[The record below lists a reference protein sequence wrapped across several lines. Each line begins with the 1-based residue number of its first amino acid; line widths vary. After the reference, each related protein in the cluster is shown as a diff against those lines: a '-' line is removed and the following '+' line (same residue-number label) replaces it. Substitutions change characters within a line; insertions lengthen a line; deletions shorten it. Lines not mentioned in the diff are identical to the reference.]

1 MNSRWRGQ
9 GHSSLSKSAR
19 YGSLQKIRYSGSVA
33 PQAAAGTPFQA
44 CPSSCFAPSHIPS
57 DGLSPRSPPHR
68 ARARGLFFRKIHL
81 YGFLKK
87 STHGRT
93 ALIPS
98 RTAQRRARAHH
109 CTAHHCTAHHTTPL
123 RRTRLH
129 RPPARR
135 RNFPSTKTTSLP
147 WRAAGKRR
155 PGRRIPRQEGKGYDE
170 AGDRHGIE
178 ARGNI
183 KYHKHIYLG
192 LRYFFPFF
200 PFKILL
206 R

>member
-44 CPSSCFAPSHIPS
+44 CPSGCFAPSHIPS

-93 ALIPS
+93 APRP
-98 RTAQRRARAHH
+98 RTPLHSTPLHCAPLHSTPHHCAGHH
-109 CTAHHCTAHHTTPL
+109 CTG
-123 RRTRLH
+123 
-129 RPPARR
+129 RPRR

-147 WRAAGKRR
+147 WRAVGKRR
-155 PGRRIPRQEGKGYDE
+155 PGRRIPRQEGKDYDE
-170 AGDRHGIE
+170 AGDKHGIE
-178 ARGNI
+178 ARGKI
-183 KYHKHIYLG
+183 KYHKYIYLG

-200 PFKILL
+200 PLKILI

>member
-81 YGFLKK
+81 YGFSKK

-109 CTAHHCTAHHTTPL
+109 CTAHHCTAHHRTAHHCAGHDCTGRPRRQGHAAGATAKFPKYQDDQPTLEGRRQEAARPAYTKARGEGL
-123 RRTRLH
+123 RRGGRQARH
-129 RPPARR
+129 R
-135 RNFPSTKTTSLP
+135 
-147 WRAAGKRR
+147 
-155 PGRRIPRQEGKGYDE
+155 GKGQNE
-170 AGDRHGIE
+170 
-178 ARGNI
+178 
-183 KYHKHIYLG
+183 
-192 LRYFFPFF
+192 
-200 PFKILL
+200 IL
-206 R
+206 

>member
-44 CPSSCFAPSHIPS
+44 CPSGCFAPSHIPS

-109 CTAHHCTAHHTTPL
+109 CTAHHCTAHHCTAHHTTAQGTTAQAARDGEISQVP
-123 RRTRLH
+123 RRSSY
-129 RPPARR
+129 PGGPSARGGQ
-135 RNFPSTKTTSLP
+135 
-147 WRAAGKRR
+147 AGVYQ
-155 PGRRIPRQEGKGYDE
+155 GRRGRTTTRR
-170 AGDRHGIE
+170 ATST
-178 ARGNI
+178 A
-183 KYHKHIYLG
+183 
-192 LRYFFPFF
+192 
-200 PFKILL
+200 
-206 R
+206 